1 MNESRVGKWDFPLVL
16 NKRLPIH
23 LFSYTTKWIGRRL
36 FVYENKWNFLEESNF
51 FALGDLTFP
60 RKVFKL
66 I

>member
-23 LFSYTTKWIGRRL
+23 LV
-36 FVYENKWNFLEESNF
+36 VYENKWNFLEESNF